1 MNNTN
6 DSETRLIELSRE
18 SIETARD
25 NVKQEHWRAAYNRLY
40 YACFY
45 AAKALL
51 ETHGYTAETHSGV
64 KTLLSKHFIRTETI
78 APELGAFYT
87 DVMEARLESDY
98 DASFTPDPDQLRT
111 WLPKAEEFINRVTDL
126 LDNPPS

>member
-1 MNNTN
+1 MNDN
-6 DSETRLIELSRE
+6 DSVTRLIELSQN
-18 SIETARD
+18 SIEAARD
-25 NVKQEHWRAAYNRLY
+25 NVEQEHWRTAHNRLY

-64 KTLLSKHFIRTETI
+64 KTLLSKHFIRTGTI
-78 APELGAFYT
+78 DPELGAFYT

-98 DASFTPDPDQLRT
+98 DASFDPDPEELRA
-111 WLPKAEEFINRVTDL
+111 WLPKVEAFIDRVTSL
-126 LDNPPS
+126 LDDSPS

>member
-1 MNNTN
+1 VSKTN
-6 DSETRLIELSRE
+6 DAETRLIELSRE

-25 NVKQEHWRAAYNRLY
+25 NVKQEHWRGAYNRLY

-51 ETHGYTAETHSGV
+51 EAHGHTAETHSGV
-64 KTLLSKHFIRTETI
+64 KTLLSKHFIRTGTI
-78 APELGAFYT
+78 DPELGAYYI

-98 DASFTPDPDQLRT
+98 DASFDPDPDQLQV
-111 WLPKAEEFINRVTDL
+111 WLPKAEEFIDRVTDL
-126 LDNPPS
+126 LDSQPS